1 MVRKLSKT
9 IEIDFHKLRRALWGK
24 STEVAQ
30 VLGIAPQSLSR
41 KLQEH
46 HKLTLDELNQIAL
59 HLGKDA
65 SDFLLFKSTQTDEA
79 NHPEE
84 VIMDAM
90 NVAQNIRQSVKE
102 FKESIGSTFEQLLGN
117 ESEADQVEIIKT
129 LENLLQHSGSK
140 VAISLDQLLE
150 NRSEAERVVIIK
162 ALENLLQNCG
172 LKAAISPE
180 LLGQL
185 LENRSEA
192 ERVEIIKVFG
202 EIPQDGIASGLE
214 EKSGFTHLTIDEIV
228 LLSDNGVEIEWLKA
242 LRELGFTHL
251 TADEIVRLSDNGV
264 EIEWLKGIRELGF
277 IHFTVDEIVRLSD
290 NGVEIEWLKGIREL
304 GLIGEHTD
312 GDHHTDRDHHG
323 DDHDDSHDDDHD
335 S

>member
-1 MVRKLSKT
+1 VRKLPRL
-9 IEIDFHKLRRALWGK
+9 IEINFHKLRRELWGK

-46 HKLTLDELNQIAL
+46 HKLTLDELNRIAL
-59 HLGKDA
+59 YLGKDA
-65 SDFLLFKSTQTDEA
+65 SDFLLFKESTQLDGA
-79 NHPEE
+79 NYPEE

-90 NVAQNIRQSVKE
+90 NVAQNIRQFVKE
-102 FKESIGSTFEQLLGN
+102 FKESISSTFGQIMEN
-117 ESEADQVEIIKT
+117 KSEAERIEIIKA
-129 LENLLQHSGSK
+129 LDEIMESLQNSGSK

-150 NRSEAERVVIIK
+150 NRSEAER
-162 ALENLLQNCG
+162 
-172 LKAAISPE
+172 AAI
-180 LLGQL
+180 
-185 LENRSEA
+185 
-192 ERVEIIKVFG
+192 VKVFG
-202 EIPQDGIASGLE
+202 DIPQDCTASGLE

-264 EIEWLKGIRELGF
+264 EIEWLKGIRELG
-277 IHFTVDEIVRLSD
+277 
-290 NGVEIEWLKGIREL
+290 
-304 GLIGEHTD
+304 LIGEHTD
-312 GDHHTDRDHHG
+312 GDHHG

-335 S
+335 SDHSNQHRS